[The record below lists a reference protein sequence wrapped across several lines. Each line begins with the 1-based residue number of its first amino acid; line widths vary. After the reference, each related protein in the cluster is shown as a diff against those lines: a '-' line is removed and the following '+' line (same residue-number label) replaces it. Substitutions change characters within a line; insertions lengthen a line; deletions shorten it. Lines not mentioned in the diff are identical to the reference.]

1 MAVMTK
7 KTTSRDELR
16 RIDDAIEESILNASS
31 ADLRDELAAQ
41 GDDAAKVISDIGAI
55 VERAKANAA
64 KMRFDQAKREL
75 TSFKEKSNVTTF
87 DREAARVRLGTMKS
101 AGPGNA
107 PEMMMAARKGTGL
120 SKSDEDGVLDDLAQL
135 QALEAEEPEA
145 GEE

>member
-7 KTTSRDELR
+7 KTTSVEELR
-16 RIDDAIEESILNASS
+16 RIDEEIEESILNASS
-31 ADLRDELAAQ
+31 ADLREELVAQ
-41 GDDAAKVISDIGAI
+41 GDDAAVVISDIGAI

-64 KMRFDQAKREL
+64 KMRLDQAKKEL
-75 TSFKEKSNVTTF
+75 ASFKDKSNITTF
-87 DREAARVRLGTMKS
+87 DREAARARLGTMKS
-101 AGPGNA
+101 TSPANA
-107 PEMMMAARKGTGL
+107 SEMMTAARKGKGL

>member
-16 RIDDAIEESILNASS
+16 RIDDAIEESILNESS
-31 ADLRDELAAQ
+31 DDLRDELAAQ

-107 PEMMMAARKGTGL
+107 PEMMMAARKGKGL

-135 QALEAEEPEA
+135 QALEAEKPEA

>member
-1 MAVMTK
+1 MTK

-107 PEMMMAARKGTGL
+107 PEMMMAARKGKGL

-135 QALEAEEPEA
+135 QSLEAEEPEA

>member
-1 MAVMTK
+1 MTK

-31 ADLRDELAAQ
+31 ADLREELAAQ

-75 TSFKEKSNVTTF
+75 TSFKEKNNVTTF

-101 AGPGNA
+101 VGPGNA
-107 PEMMMAARKGTGL
+107 PEMMIAARKGKGL

-135 QALEAEEPEA
+135 QALEAEKPEA